1 MASYLKLNLAPFK
14 PKVETGMKIYL
25 NKHAIRNILTIIV
38 DGTALDSASES
49 ERLHR
54 CALICDPHSD
64 KLSIVS
70 HVEAKPAL
78 IQAEI
83 DASFSDDVPQDFA
96 IELDAKFL
104 QRVLEKMTSRKY
116 IEIAIDKIQQT
127 IDLYS
132 VDIIHPDLIS
142 SEVSV
147 TRLESRNTYSQ
158 NIRVLRDL
166 VTYDFDIPPVTAN
179 GKELSTDDA
188 RMIKG
193 AATLLAAQAAD
204 DNDYI
209 ALEMKDGRFSLYST
223 SFSIELSNPVTADE
237 HCAVLNSN
245 TFKTWQ
251 KILSLC
257 VRYSREQ
264 RPKFE
269 MRDDCIRL
277 TTSGLSCQMCTSDI
291 AHRPMLSDVLA
302 SQNKSL
308 LPIDV
313 AECVD
318 ALESVAVC
326 TKKIDDIA
334 HISVGEDVNNRI
346 VIGVGTPSGS
356 ASSSMELSAD
366 VIESART
373 IDVKRQPLLAAVKLF
388 NRDETLLM
396 GGFGKNDDGITLVNA
411 DKTKQVLIHD

>member
-1 MASYLKLNLAPFK
+1 MN
-14 PKVETGMKIYL
+14 IYL
-25 NKHAIRNILTIIV
+25 NKYELRNILTIIV

-83 DASFSDDVPQDFA
+83 DATFSDDVPQDFA

-104 QRVLEKMTSRKY
+104 QRVLEKVNTRKY

-132 VDIIHPDLIS
+132 VDIIYPDLIS
-142 SEVSV
+142 SEISV
-147 TRLESRNTYSQ
+147 TRLESNSSYSQ
-158 NIRVLRDL
+158 NIKFLKTL
-166 VTYDFDIPPVTAN
+166 VNYDFDIPPVAAHA
-179 GKELSTDDA
+179 KELSADDA
-188 RMIKG
+188 RMIKNI
-193 AATLLAAQAAD
+193 TSLLAAQAAD

-223 SFSIELSNPVTADE
+223 SFSIELSNPSTADE
-237 HCAVLNSN
+237 RCSILNCN

-251 KILSLC
+251 KLLSLC

-269 MRDDCIRL
+269 MRDDFILL
-277 TTSGLSCQMCTSDI
+277 TTSGLSCQMHTSDI

-302 SQNKSL
+302 SQNKSP

-313 AECVD
+313 TDCVE

-326 TKKIDDIA
+326 TKKTEDIA
-334 HISVGEDVNNRI
+334 HISVGEDVHNRI

-366 VIESART
+366 VVESART
-373 IDVKRQPLLAAVKLF
+373 VDVKRLPLLAAVRLF
-388 NRDETLLM
+388 NRDETLFM
-396 GGFGKNDDGITLVNA
+396 SGFGETDDGIALINA